1 MNVALIRR
9 RAGRW
14 ALNGAAAI
22 ALLYILTPL
31 IFVVWLAFFRQEIP
45 SFPPEGYSLHWFAA
59 ILDQPKFVDGFS
71 LSFQVGVLA
80 TLIGL
85 ALGVPAAL
93 CVTRMQFTFKVPLA
107 SLLLMPLIVPGVV
120 LGTAMYV
127 FHVELENGLDVDVL
141 GTFYALVAGHI
152 VIVIPW
158 VVRLVTASLAG
169 VDRSTEEAAQ
179 NLGANAWITF
189 WRITLPAIRP
199 GIVAGALFGF
209 VTSFGNLEMS
219 LFLVGPGRTT
229 LPIVILQYLEWKI
242 DPTIAAVSVVQILLI
257 AGGNADHRPLREA
270 GAGRLRWPAST
281 SSSWSSVTATSTP
294 CATSRCRVA
303 DGEFL
308 VLLGPSGCGKTTTLR
323 MVAGFIEPT
332 SGMVRLGGGDVT
344 LLPPWRRNAGM
355 VFQSYALFPHLTVA
369 QNVAFGLEMRKLPRA
384 DIERRVE
391 ETLALVRLA
400 GYGARLPRQL
410 SGGQQQRVA
419 LARALAIRPD
429 VLLLDE
435 PLSNLDAK
443 LRQEVRV
450 EIRELQR
457 QMGLTTVM
465 VTHDQEEAL
474 TMADRLVVMNEG
486 SVRQV
491 GSQRDL
497 YERPADRFV
506 AGFVGR
512 STFLDGAVE
521 AAGRFRTDGGLSL
534 ACRDGKAGRAVLS
547 LRPERVE
554 IGPTARAG
562 LDNSLPGTVEFV
574 SYLGALID
582 IHVRLSPADRLVV
595 QIANREGGF
604 APEVGQPVHVG
615 WPASAGLVFNE

>member
-1 MNVALIRR
+1 MAEV
-9 RAGRW
+9 
-14 ALNGAAAI
+14 ALNGLSKHYGDFYA
-22 ALLYILTPL
+22 
-31 IFVVWLAFFRQEIP
+31 VRE
-45 SFPPEGYSLHWFAA
+45 
-59 ILDQPKFVDGFS
+59 FS
-71 LSFQVGVLA
+71 L
-80 TLIGL
+80 
-85 ALGVPAAL
+85 
-93 CVTRMQFTFKVPLA
+93 
-107 SLLLMPLIVPGVV
+107 
-120 LGTAMYV
+120 
-127 FHVELENGLDVDVL
+127 
-141 GTFYALVAGHI
+141 
-152 VIVIPW
+152 
-158 VVRLVTASLAG
+158 
-169 VDRSTEEAAQ
+169 
-179 NLGANAWITF
+179 
-189 WRITLPAIRP
+189 
-199 GIVAGALFGF
+199 
-209 VTSFGNLEMS
+209 
-219 LFLVGPGRTT
+219 
-229 LPIVILQYLEWKI
+229 
-242 DPTIAAVSVVQILLI
+242 TI
-257 AGGNADHRPLREA
+257 
-270 GAGRLRWPAST
+270 
-281 SSSWSSVTATSTP
+281 
-294 CATSRCRVA
+294 A

-323 MVAGFIEPT
+323 MIAGFIEP
-332 SGMVRLGGGDVT
+332 SAGHVRLAGQDVT

-355 VFQSYALFPHLTVA
+355 VFQSYALFPHMTVA

-384 DIERRVE
+384 DIDRRVE
-391 ETLALVRLA
+391 EALSLVRLG
-400 GYGARLPRQL
+400 GYGGRLPRQL

-457 QMGLTTVM
+457 QLGLTTVM

-512 STFLDGAVE
+512 STFLAGAIE
-521 AAGRFRTDGGLSL
+521 APGRFLSDGGLVL
-534 ACRDGKAGRAVLS
+534 ACQGGEPGRAVLA
-547 LRPERVE
+547 LRPERIE
-554 IGPTARAG
+554 IAAVPLAG

-582 IHVRLSPADRLVV
+582 IHVRLSPSDRLVV

-604 APEVGQPVHVG
+604 TPEVGQPVQVG
-615 WPASAGLVFNE
+615 WPASAGQIFSE

>member
-1 MNVALIRR
+1 VARLDLEKLSKRY
-9 RAGRW
+9 GD
-14 ALNGAAAI
+14 
-22 ALLYILTPL
+22 
-31 IFVVWLAFFRQEIP
+31 FFAVRDV
-45 SFPPEGYSLHWFAA
+45 SL
-59 ILDQPKFVDGFS
+59 
-71 LSFQVGVLA
+71 
-80 TLIGL
+80 
-85 ALGVPAAL
+85 
-93 CVTRMQFTFKVPLA
+93 
-107 SLLLMPLIVPGVV
+107 
-120 LGTAMYV
+120 
-127 FHVELENGLDVDVL
+127 
-141 GTFYALVAGHI
+141 
-152 VIVIPW
+152 
-158 VVRLVTASLAG
+158 
-169 VDRSTEEAAQ
+169 
-179 NLGANAWITF
+179 
-189 WRITLPAIRP
+189 
-199 GIVAGALFGF
+199 
-209 VTSFGNLEMS
+209 
-219 LFLVGPGRTT
+219 
-229 LPIVILQYLEWKI
+229 
-242 DPTIAAVSVVQILLI
+242 QI
-257 AGGNADHRPLREA
+257 
-270 GAGRLRWPAST
+270 
-281 SSSWSSVTATSTP
+281 
-294 CATSRCRVA
+294 A

-323 MVAGFIEPT
+323 MVAGFIEP
-332 SGMVRLGGGDVT
+332 SDGAVRLGGSDVT
-344 LLPPWRRNAGM
+344 VLPPWKRNAGM
-355 VFQSYALFPHLTVA
+355 VFQSYALFPHLSVA

-391 ETLALVRLA
+391 EALALVRLT
-400 GYGARLPRQL
+400 GFGGRLPRQL

-457 QMGLTTVM
+457 QLGLTTVM

-486 SVRQV
+486 AVRQV

-521 AAGRFRTDGGLSL
+521 APGRFRTDGGLAL
-534 ACRDGKAGRAVLS
+534 ACAGGMPGRAALA

-554 IGPTARAG
+554 IAPSANTNMSG

-582 IHVRLSPADRLVV
+582 IHVRLSPQDRLVV
-595 QIANREGGF
+595 QIANRDGGF
-604 APEVGQPVHVG
+604 APDVGQPVQVG
-615 WPASAGLVFNE
+615 WPAAAGLVFNE